1 MNDNNNKP
9 AVLSAHNIH
18 KSFKIENRQLDILK
32 DISLSIA
39 DGEFVAIMGKS
50 GSGKSTL
57 LSILAGLDQT
67 TSGHVMLNGDDLSQ
81 LSEEDL
87 AIKRQSDI
95 GFVFQSFH
103 LIPTL
108 SVAEN
113 IAFPLSIARNPN
125 PARVDELIQAV
136 ELSHRADS
144 MPNQLSGGEK
154 QRVMIARAL
163 IQQPEILLLDEPT
176 SALDLSHQHHTLAL
190 ARELAAQGVGVMSIL
205 HDLNL
210 AAQYADNVLLLG
222 QGKVIDQGPVEQ
234 VMTAAKIT
242 DLYGIDVSVTEHPK
256 YACPL
261 IIAS

>member
-1 MNDNNNKP
+1 MSIRLENVSLNMGPKKLISKISLAINP
-9 AVLSAHNIH
+9 GEVLAVLGPNGA
-18 KSFKIENRQLDILK
+18 
-32 DISLSIA
+32 
-39 DGEFVAIMGKS
+39 GKS
-50 GSGKSTL
+50 SVFKVIAGEYKHYKGQLTL
-57 LSILAGLDQT
+57 NAKPLMDFSANQRAKMMGVLPQ
-67 TSGHVMLNGDDLSQ
+67 SSQ
-81 LSEEDL
+81 LAFAFS
-87 AIKRQSDI
+87 
-95 GFVFQSFH
+95 VFEVVLLGRLPHS
-103 LIPTL
+103 TGRKKDR
-108 SVAEN
+108 E
-113 IAFPLSIARNPN
+113 IAFAAMKKADVVHLA
-125 PARVDELIQAV
+125 QA
-136 ELSHRADS
+136 LYPS
-144 MPNQLSGGEK
+144 LSGGEK
-154 QRVMIARAL
+154 QRVQLARVL
-163 IQQPEILLLDEPT
+163 CQIWQESVEGSRYLLLDEPT